1 MAGSSSRRETGSNG
15 VTRDKYHVAR
25 ARPMAHAGAK
35 RKTQDRSPAFLESA
49 HEAQKARDRLN
60 RHGQWK
66 SAEVAGTGENCEP
79 GVAGRKR
86 QTLLPAYGRFRTDVS
101 ALMIAQKPFVMSVA

>member
-15 VTRDKYHVAR
+15 VTRDNYHVAR

-66 SAEVAGTGENCEP
+66 SADVAGTGANWVP
-79 GVAGRKR
+79 GVAGKKR
-86 QTLLPAYGRFRTDVS
+86 QTLLSAYGRLRNDVS